1 VPHPLSPTPRRPP
14 GRPRSPQADRAI
26 LHATL
31 ELLAADGF
39 GRLSVE
45 AVAAL
50 AGVGKATI
58 YRRWGNKL
66 ALVLAAVGELSS
78 HPLPDVTTGSTRD
91 DLAALLRHMIE
102 ALTTTIAG
110 RILPGLIAETA
121 RSPELHSVLEDFWIA
136 RRQLML
142 EVLRHGSAQGDLPS
156 DIDHELIADL
166 LYGPVHYRFL
176 MNAAPVSPDLAGQLV
191 DTVMS
196 LATTRPRAGEAA
208 VRR

>member
-1 VPHPLSPTPRRPP
+1 MPQTLSPPDRRPP

-26 LHATL
+26 LNATL
-31 ELLAADGF
+31 ELLAVEGF

-45 AVAAL
+45 GVAAL

-66 ALVLAAVGELSS
+66 ALVLAAVGELSA
-78 HPLPDVTTGSTRD
+78 HPLPEVTTGSTRE
-91 DLAALLRHMIE
+91 DLVALLRHMIE
-102 ALTTTIAG
+102 ALSTTIAG

-121 RSPELHSVLEDFWIA
+121 RSPELLGVLEDFWIA

-142 EVLRHGSAQGDLPS
+142 EVLRQGSARGELPP
-156 DIDHELIADL
+156 DIDHELLADL

-176 MNAAPVSPDLAGQLV
+176 MRAAPVSPDLARQLV

-196 LATTRPRAGEAA
+196 LPTAPAGSGES
-208 VRR
+208 